1 MISPIKRPSTS
12 AADLARQLQP
22 LGETSCRRRLCDTVE
37 NITPSSREFVMPA
50 TTIDC
55 KGQIIAMGD
64 RVRVLD
70 ITPDPDLDEED
81 LDMFMGMVGAVC
93 DIERIDADG
102 AAWVALWWNGDEGTV
117 LTQIGLAPGQ
127 MEKVSA

>member
-1 MISPIKRPSTS
+1 MT
-12 AADLARQLQP
+12 
-22 LGETSCRRRLCDTVE
+22 T
-37 NITPSSREFVMPA
+37 

-70 ITPDPDLDEED
+70 ITPDRDLDEED

-102 AAWVALWWNGDEGTV
+102 AAWVALCWREALLHEPPSFAPLSGEG
-117 LTQIGLAPGQ
+117 A
-127 MEKVSA
+127 